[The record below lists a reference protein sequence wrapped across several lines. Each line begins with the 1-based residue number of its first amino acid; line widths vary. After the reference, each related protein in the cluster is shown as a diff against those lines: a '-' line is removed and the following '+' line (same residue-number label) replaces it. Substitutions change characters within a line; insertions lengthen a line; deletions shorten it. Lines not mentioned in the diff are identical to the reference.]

1 MKGLPK
7 KNRHYVWVAL
17 GVCGL
22 RSLGWA
28 ETVEQTPPW
37 KAPESEIKQIDD
49 VSVYACQVW
58 SQAAKHI
65 SSLRFGGCTRLYKT
79 EARSDPLLLK
89 VSSIRIVFRW
99 IGDQGASY

>member
-17 GVCGL
+17 GVSGL

-37 KAPESEIKQIDD
+37 KAPESEIKQMMT
-49 VSVYACQVW
+49 SVYMLARLPSIFHPFW
-58 SQAAKHI
+58 
-65 SSLRFGGCTRLYKT
+65 RLYQ
-79 EARSDPLLLK
+79 ADWGALRS
-89 VSSIRIVFRW
+89 IIT
-99 IGDQGASY
+99 QGKFYKNSF